1 MADLSPTALEIGD
14 AVAPY
19 FPHGRRPSF
28 WGDGELRVFLTEMHR
43 QTTIAACRM
52 ACAEKFGAERTPSK
66 SALQRYWAV
75 LDKARAKSRKRLP

>member
-1 MADLSPTALEIGD
+1 MAELSPKALEIGD

-43 QTTIAACRM
+43 QMTIAACLAATR
-52 ACAEKFGAERTPSK
+52 EKFGPERMPSK